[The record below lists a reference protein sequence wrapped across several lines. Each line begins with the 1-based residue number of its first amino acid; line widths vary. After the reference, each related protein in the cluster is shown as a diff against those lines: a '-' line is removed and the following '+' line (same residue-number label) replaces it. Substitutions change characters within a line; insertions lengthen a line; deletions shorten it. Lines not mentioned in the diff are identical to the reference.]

1 LRARRWRYSA
11 PTVKQRVSMQ
21 TRPSLIKRY
30 PTWIYFILAFAIT
43 WGGVLLLGGA
53 FPNTKE
59 EFASLQPRFIP
70 AVLGGPSVA
79 GMLLIA
85 VLYGARGFR
94 ELAQRISRWRVS
106 AGWYAIALVV
116 GPLVLIGVML
126 ALSAFSE
133 GFLPSI
139 FLAPDKVSLLIGGIV
154 AGLVV
159 GFFEELGWTGFA
171 IPRLRL
177 RYGVFATG
185 LIVGV
190 LWGGWHVFLNAIY
203 VSRAYSAGL
212 PPTLFVAARGLGDML
227 GLLPAFRVLMVWVYD
242 RTGSLLVV
250 MLMHAGLTATTII
263 TDAPGMAGAGIVVYD
278 IVSALAMWAVV
289 GIAALA
295 LRGEFSRSMAVG
307 QPS

>member
-1 LRARRWRYSA
+1 
-11 PTVKQRVSMQ
+11 MQ
-21 TRPSLIKRY
+21 KRPSFMKQHAV
-30 PTWIYFILAFAIT
+30 WIYFILAFAIT

-59 EFASLQPRFIP
+59 EFANLQPRFIP

-79 GMLLIA
+79 GLLLTA
-85 VLYGARGFR
+85 VVYGGPGFR
-94 ELAQRISRWRVS
+94 DLARRIFKWRVQ
-106 AGWYAIALVV
+106 AGWYAIALLV

-126 ALSAFSE
+126 ALSAFSA

-139 FLAPDKVSLLIGGIV
+139 FLASDKASLLVGGIV

-159 GFFEELGWTGFA
+159 GLFEELGWTGFA
-171 IPRLRL
+171 VPRLRL

-190 LWGGWHVFLNAIY
+190 LWGGWHVFLNGIY
-203 VSRAYSAGL
+203 VSRAYSAEL
-212 PPTLFVAARGLGDML
+212 RPVVFVAARGLGDML

-263 TDAPGMAGAGIVVYD
+263 ADAPGMAGAGIVLYD
-278 IVSALAMWAVV
+278 VVSALAMWAVV
-289 GIAALA
+289 AVAALA
-295 LRGEFSRSMAVG
+295 LRGKFSRSVPVG
-307 QPS
+307 QIS

>member
-1 LRARRWRYSA
+1 
-11 PTVKQRVSMQ
+11 MQ
-21 TRPSLIKRY
+21 KRPSFMKQHAV
-30 PTWIYFILAFAIT
+30 WIYFILAFAIT

-59 EFASLQPRFIP
+59 EFANLQPRFIP

-79 GMLLIA
+79 GLLLTA
-85 VLYGARGFR
+85 VVYGGPGFR
-94 ELAQRISRWRVS
+94 DLARRIFKWRVQ
-106 AGWYAIALVV
+106 AGWYAIALLV

-126 ALSAFSE
+126 ALSAFSA

-139 FLAPDKVSLLIGGIV
+139 FLASDKASLLVGGIV

-159 GFFEELGWTGFA
+159 GLFEELGWTGFA
-171 IPRLRL
+171 VPRLRL

-190 LWGGWHVFLNAIY
+190 LWGGWHVFLNGIY
-203 VSRAYSAGL
+203 VSLAYSAEL
-212 PPTLFVAARGLGDML
+212 SPVVFVAARGLGDML

-250 MLMHAGLTATTII
+250 MLMHAGLTATTIVA
-263 TDAPGMAGAGIVVYD
+263 DAPGMAGAGIVLYD
-278 IVSALAMWAVV
+278 VVSALAMWAVV
-289 GIAALA
+289 AVAALA
-295 LRGEFSRSMAVG
+295 LRGKFSRSVPVG
-307 QPS
+307 QIS

>member
-1 LRARRWRYSA
+1 
-11 PTVKQRVSMQ
+11 MQ
-21 TRPSLIKRY
+21 KRPSFMKQYAL
-30 PTWIYFILAFAIT
+30 WIYFILAFAIT

-59 EFASLQPRFIP
+59 EFANLQPRFIP

-79 GMLLIA
+79 GLLLTAI
-85 VLYGARGFR
+85 VYGGPGFR
-94 ELAQRISRWRVS
+94 ELARRILKWRVP
-106 AGWYAIALVV
+106 AGWYAIALLI

-126 ALSAFSE
+126 ALSVFSAE
-133 GFLPSI
+133 FLPSI
-139 FLAPDKVSLLIGGIV
+139 FLASDKASLLVSGIV

-190 LWGGWHVFLNAIY
+190 LWGGWHVFLNGIY

-212 PPTLFVAARGLGDML
+212 SPGVFVAARGVGDML

-250 MLMHAGLTATTII
+250 MLMHAGLTATTIV
-263 TDAPGMAGAGIVVYD
+263 TDAPGMAGAGIILYDVV
-278 IVSALAMWAVV
+278 SGLAMWAAVAV
-289 GIAALA
+289 AALA
-295 LRGEFSRSMAVG
+295 LRGRFSRLVAVG
-307 QPS
+307 QTS